1 MKKSTIVLSGLAGF
15 AVFAVAKKISSWV
28 GEQKEFYTE
37 MAEVQSKMAQEEAEE
52 KLAKDKQV
60 FELLAKV
67 AKLEKEN
74 KTLKGYSTKEEN
86 EELMHEIDTMKPT
99 VVEEAVTKLQAKFN
113 NP

>member
-52 KLAKDKQV
+52 KLAKEKQIQDLFV
-60 FELLAKV
+60 RLAK
-67 AKLEKEN
+67 AEKERDEAIS
-74 KTLKGYSTKEEN
+74 KLDDGFK
-86 EELMHEIDTMKPT
+86 ID
-99 VVEEAVTKLQAKFN
+99 
-113 NP
+113 